1 MVLWSFIFCKDLEC
15 CVLSAP
21 LFFLQFGRLLK
32 QLVEV
37 VCGASA
43 GEEEDIASEGAGE
56 GFQDAGGEEGQKQGL
71 QQKQLCLHY
80 CAFSLMALV
89 FCL

>member
-1 MVLWSFIFCKDLEC
+1 MVLWSFLFCKDLEC
-15 CVLSAP
+15 CVLRLLYSSCS
-21 LFFLQFGRLLK
+21 FGRLLK
-32 QLVEV
+32 LLVEV
-37 VCGASA
+37 VCGRSA

-56 GFQDAGGEEGQKQGL
+56 GFQEAGGEEGQKQGL

>member
-1 MVLWSFIFCKDLEC
+1 LSSARLWLLLFKRKELKILVACKLDL
-15 CVLSAP
+15 
-21 LFFLQFGRLLK
+21 QH
-32 QLVEV
+32 
-37 VCGASA
+37 